1 LTEAERLQIEEE
13 VARAAK
19 DSVVL
24 WKGRADRGEWD
35 EVKADLEVYRLS
47 GETVKEDPRRTPEY
61 RQRVIDGLGFGENW
75 KDKRPNFS
83 AQDLAAC
90 REVLSR
96 KAAGFWLEDSPRTT
110 LRFVKHDTIP
120 TGPPV
125 CTPPHN
131 LGQEA
136 AQWTDEKLE
145 SEVARGQLVRGDSP
159 WGSPPFP
166 VGGNEP
172 AHKKKRKRRLV
183 VDYRRVNARVAR
195 SVYYCKR
202 LSDVLGEVAGSVY
215 MTFVDACTGFNQ
227 VLNTERAKRVLAVVS
242 RTGKFL
248 PVGLTFGPTNGPD
261 DFAYVVD
268 RVYAPGR
275 GRRLRLGR
283 EWLAY
288 VDDLTIRSGRCIDGV
303 LYRDSERDEEV
314 REAFQN
320 RKAEPPQHPA
330 VALEAMGFNPAG
342 LGEECDA
349 RKSRKPRLEAPPQVP
364 IERAV
369 WAEETLALIH
379 SSVHFYQTNVAG
391 ARPRAVPR
399 RARRCCVCSC
409 FLFFLIFSVCMM
421 RDI

>member
-1 LTEAERLQIEEE
+1 VRALRRPRDLQDTSIVLRAARAAKIPLIRVEVQSVPDAALAFSNEILAAREGEASAPFDAPELTEAERLQIEEE

-47 GETVKEDPRRTPEY
+47 GEAVKEDPRRTPEY

-227 VLNTERAKRVLAVVS
+227 VLNTERAKRVLAGPASSSLLGS
-242 RTGKFL
+242 RSDEPTVPMILPMSSTGSM
-248 PVGLTFGPTNGPD
+248 P
-261 DFAYVVD
+261 
-268 RVYAPGR
+268 RVEA
-275 GRRLRLGR
+275 
-283 EWLAY
+283 
-288 VDDLTIRSGRCIDGV
+288 GV
-303 LYRDSERDEEV
+303 
-314 REAFQN
+314 
-320 RKAEPPQHPA
+320 
-330 VALEAMGFNPAG
+330 
-342 LGEECDA
+342 CD
-349 RKSRKPRLEAPPQVP
+349 
-364 IERAV
+364 
-369 WAEETLALIH
+369 
-379 SSVHFYQTNVAG
+379 
-391 ARPRAVPR
+391 
-399 RARRCCVCSC
+399 
-409 FLFFLIFSVCMM
+409 
-421 RDI
+421 